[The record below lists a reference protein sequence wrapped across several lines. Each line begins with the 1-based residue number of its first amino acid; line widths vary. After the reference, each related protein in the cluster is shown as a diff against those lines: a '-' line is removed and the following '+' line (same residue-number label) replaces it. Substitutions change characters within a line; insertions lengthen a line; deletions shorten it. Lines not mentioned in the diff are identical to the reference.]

1 MEKMDRLIKWIND
14 SEKYEFCRSYGVN
27 DASEMI
33 FVEHQE
39 DFYISLLSLLH
50 DGLERFYNAKRY
62 DEKLLGGLLNLAK
75 GLLVYSQKETEDAFY
90 GVRRVNNQ
98 LYVAAIYYLCD
109 YPAISSWIM
118 TGIDADDYSEDSAQQ
133 LAYIV
138 SGGKVVSKDHTTE
151 NLNYFQVKEFM
162 VSGDTGFL
170 DDVIRQCE
178 EKYSKWDF
186 TSPTDFY
193 MTSMLRCV
201 LKKFWHCNI
210 WLSLRKIDNDF
221 DWNDYAKH
229 SYLQHVFSFLPSQQD
244 AIDKGLMDFTGSF
257 SLKMPTSAGKSY
269 ITELLI
275 YYELRK
281 NQNARILY
289 LAPLRALSREL
300 RDRFRKIHKRLGF
313 TYATKYGGSAA
324 SVHEDNLTE
333 AQLLIATPESFMTIE
348 SSRQELLDQFTLVIC
363 DEGQLL
369 DDYSRGINYEMLL
382 SRLRKRDQVRFLFIS
397 AIIPNINV
405 VNQWLNGT
413 DDHIGDSTYRPSKLV
428 LAEALVN
435 DDGVD
440 LNIFNDV
447 AGEAGFK
454 IPDFITKNDTQVEML
469 RYYDEYAKK
478 WKLSYIPIGCTLALK
493 SLNAGSVL
501 LFATGKTT
509 GVSCLGLAK
518 HIISML
524 GKEAIDNPLNY
535 VVKTDELDEI
545 IEYAAFQIGGEHLFC
560 AALKNG
566 FAIHHGDIPQDLRE
580 KAERAYDKGVIR
592 LIISNTTLAEG
603 VNLPIKTIVIANAM
617 DPATPGWFLSNSR
630 LKNIIGRVGRAGRE
644 RYGTVI
650 VPTAYENGMLIQLI
664 KQAMNPD
671 DSLLT
676 KMRGTLY
683 DLTAFLVSKK
693 IIKKEDDINEL
704 LSANAFSDAIDEMIV
719 RSSEGNIEDM
729 DLESLSSNS
738 LAYTLSDEH
747 KQDALRKVFSARYH
761 VLRENVDGD
770 KARLLRTTGLNLRD
784 LEALSKN
791 ISADSVEMVANVG
804 QADDAEFVEFIIGC
818 VMSLPT
824 VLEAL
829 KLESKKK
836 QAFYG
841 DTGRLVRV
849 GLLWLQGY
857 QYHEIAGHENI
868 SVDDAILLVNYLQ
881 GTVHNKAVCVL
892 AYLRDVFGLE
902 STTALFWP
910 EYLRVG
916 INTRLMLELHKLRV
930 PERIQLHALQKFY
943 ESGGV
948 SYDDFEGLQ
957 SSLIATKGKICI
969 FMKEQSY
976 PRLSAKGLMDVID
989 YMEKGE

>member
-1 MEKMDRLIKWIND
+1 MERLIEWIND
-14 SEKYEFCRSYGVN
+14 SEKYEFCRSYGVV
-27 DASEMI
+27 DATEMK

-50 DGLERFYNAKRY
+50 DGLERYYKAEGN
-62 DEKLLGGLLNLAK
+62 DEKLLGGLMNLAK
-75 GLLVYSQKETEDAFY
+75 GLLVYSQKETEDAFH

-118 TGIDADDYSEDSAQQ
+118 TGIDADDYSDDSAQQ

-138 SGGKVVSKDHTTE
+138 SGGRVVSKDHETE
-151 NLNYFQVKEFM
+151 NLNYLQVKEFM
-162 VSGDTGFL
+162 VSGDIGFL
-170 DDVIRQCE
+170 DDVISQCE
-178 EKYSKWDF
+178 EKYSRWDY

-193 MTSMLRCV
+193 MTSVLRCV
-201 LKKFWHCNI
+201 LKKFRQCNI
-210 WLSLRKIDNDF
+210 WLSLREVDNDF
-221 DWNDYAKH
+221 DWSDYAKH
-229 SYLQHVFSFLPSQQD
+229 SYLQHVFSFLPSQLD

-275 YYELRK
+275 YYELRRNK
-281 NQNARILY
+281 DARILY

-300 RDRFRKIHKRLGF
+300 RDRFRKIHKQLGF

-324 SVHEDNLTE
+324 SVTEDNLTD

-348 SSRQELLDQFTLVIC
+348 SSKQELLDQFTLVIC

-382 SRLRKRDQVRFLFIS
+382 SRLRKRDQLRFLFIS

-405 VNQWLNGT
+405 VNQWLNGS
-413 DDHIGDSTYRPSKLV
+413 DDHIGDSAYRPSKLV
-428 LAEALVN
+428 LGEALV
-435 DDGVD
+435 DDDKVD
-440 LNIFNDV
+440 LMVFNDV
-447 AGEAGFK
+447 TREASFK
-454 IPDFITKNDTQVEML
+454 IPAFITKHNAQGEQL
-469 RYYDEYAKK
+469 RYYDEDATK
-478 WKLSYIPIGCTLALK
+478 WKLSYIPLGCTLALQ
-493 SLNAGSVL
+493 SLSAGPVL

-518 HIISML
+518 HIITML

-535 VVKTDELDEI
+535 VVKNDELDEI
-545 IEYAAFQIGGEHLFC
+545 IEYSAFQIGSGHLFC

-566 FAIHHGDIPQDLRE
+566 FALHHGDIPQDLRE
-580 KAERAYDKGVIR
+580 KIERAYDKGIIR
-592 LIISNTTLAEG
+592 FIISNTTLAEG

-617 DPATPGWFLSNSR
+617 DPATPGWYLSNSR

-644 RYGTVI
+644 RYGTVL
-650 VPTAYENGMLIQLI
+650 VPTAYENGKLVQLI
-664 KQAMNPD
+664 KQALNPD
-671 DSLLT
+671 DGMLT

-957 SSLIATKGKICI
+957 SSLIANKGKICI